1 MPRGKPAKQICIRID
16 PDLLAAIDV
25 DLGGEAKTAWMS
37 SAFRIKLGWEAVKG
51 GPAPPAEPLE
61 SAKRADADQRRVQAE
76 KRPLDFNNI
85 GPIQRSIQP
94 ASPSLRRGV
103 QPRLKAS
110 AKGKKS

>member
-76 KRPLDFNNI
+76 KITRVPGTNI
-85 GPIQRSIQP
+85 IRTG
-94 ASPSLRRGV
+94 SPSLTRGL
-103 QPRLKAS
+103 QARPKAS
-110 AKGKKS
+110 AKGKGS